1 MASSFSGWERVRF
14 TWGGHGLAV
23 YPAGATFGPRTIG
36 DFELVWIVDGD
47 ATWTVDGVAHAAP
60 PGTVTL
66 ARPGMRD
73 SYAWDQRRDS
83 RHGFVHFS
91 LDLPAAVAAD
101 CPPLT
106 AWPLLR
112 RYGADSVVPPLLR
125 HLLRVIEE
133 RGPCWQELAQGAAR
147 QALLAFLAGGDGVA
161 GDEAPL
167 PPAAV
172 ERALLRLREAWRGET
187 WSPLSISSLARSAG
201 VSREH
206 LARAFQ
212 KHFGASPREAQLAL
226 RLDRSAHLLARTG
239 LAVGEVARLCG
250 FADQFHFSRRFRA
263 AYGASP
269 RVFRRLI
276 AAGGAMPMHPLVRV
290 RNLVLG

>member
-1 MASSFSGWERVRF
+1 MSSYRGWERVRF

-36 DFELVWIVDGD
+36 DYEFVWIVDGEVV
-47 ATWTVDGVAHAAP
+47 WTVEGVEHAAP

-66 ARPGMRD
+66 VRPGMRD
-73 SYAWDQRRDS
+73 GYRWDQRRDS

-91 LDLPAAVAAD
+91 VDLAGAD
-101 CPPLT
+101 CPPS
-106 AWPLLR
+106 ASWPLLR
-112 RYGADSVVPPLLR
+112 RYGGDSVVPTLLR

-133 RGPCWQELAQGAAR
+133 RGPCWDELAQGAAR

-161 GDEAPL
+161 GDEAPPP
-167 PPAAV
+167 PPAV
-172 ERALLRLREAWRGET
+172 GRALLRLREAWGGET
-187 WSPLSISSLARSAG
+187 WSPLSIAALARAAG

-206 LARAFQ
+206 LTRAFSA
-212 KHFGASPREAQLAL
+212 HFGASPREAQIAL
-226 RLDRSAHLLARTG
+226 RLDRAAHLLVRTG
-239 LAVGEVARLCG
+239 LPIAEVARLCG

-269 RVFRRLI
+269 RAFRRRV
-276 AAGGAMPMHPLVRV
+276 AEGAPMPMNPLVRV
-290 RNLVLG
+290 RHLMIG

>member
-1 MASSFSGWERVRF
+1 MSLFSGWDRVRF
-14 TWGGHGLAV
+14 TWGGHGLAS

-36 DFELVWIVDGD
+36 DYEFVWIVDGEVV
-47 ATWTVDGVAHAAP
+47 WTVDGVDHAAP

-66 ARPGMRD
+66 VRPGMRD
-73 SYAWDQRRDS
+73 SYRWDQRRDS

-91 LDLPAAVAAD
+91 LDLAGAEAPPAA
-101 CPPLT
+101 

-112 RYGADSVVPPLLR
+112 RYGDDSVVPPLLR
-125 HLLRVIEE
+125 HLLRTVEE
-133 RGPCWQELAQGAAR
+133 RGPCWEELAQGAAR

-161 GDEAPL
+161 GDEAPQP
-167 PPAAV
+167 PPAV
-172 ERALLRLREAWRGET
+172 GRALLRLREAWRGET
-187 WSPLSISSLARSAG
+187 WSPLSISALARSAG

-206 LARAFQ
+206 LTRAFQ
-212 KHFGASPREAQLAL
+212 HHFAVSPREAQLAL
-226 RLDRSAHLLARTG
+226 RLDRSAHLLARTS
-239 LAVGEVARLCG
+239 LAVNEVARLCG

-269 RVFRRLI
+269 RAFRKRI
-276 AAGGAMPMHPLVRV
+276 AEGAAMPMHPLVRV